1 MYLRFDYY
9 FSYWVFTW
17 YLLYEFKIT
26 KYNPKFGLIIAL
38 IENFVV
44 LILMVYY
51 KNSFLYIFL
60 VCLGISLFKLTPLW
74 RLRYTSIKLRDVYM
88 TFTLFIVYILWL
100 IINHFHFKKFM
111 NVEYNNIKN
120 NKPST
125 PFAKDV
131 DEIIKLI
138 NKQYLYLLEK

>member
-1 MYLRFDYY
+1 
-9 FSYWVFTW
+9 
-17 YLLYEFKIT
+17 
-26 KYNPKFGLIIAL
+26 
-38 IENFVV
+38 
-44 LILMVYY
+44 
-51 KNSFLYIFL
+51 
-60 VCLGISLFKLTPLW
+60 
-74 RLRYTSIKLRDVYM
+74 
-88 TFTLFIVYILWL
+88 
-100 IINHFHFKKFM
+100 M